1 MTHVYLL
8 DSPLGRL
15 ALAGSDATLTQL
27 ALPGDELPA
36 DATPGTTAVL
46 EEAAAQLRAYFAGSS
61 APFDVPLDHS
71 GQPPFT
77 AAVLRE
83 LARVG
88 YGETLSYGQLAARAG
103 QPAAVR
109 AVGNAC
115 ARNRLPLFVP
125 CHRVVRSDGTLGNY
139 RGGLA
144 AKHWLLELEAGS
156 GTQPGPAAV

>member
-8 DSPLGRL
+8 DSPLGHL
-15 ALAGSDATLTQL
+15 GLAGTDQALTQL
-27 ALPGDELPA
+27 ALPSDELPA
-36 DATPGTTAVL
+36 DATPGTTPLL
-46 EEAAAQLRAYFAGSS
+46 EEAARQLRAYFAGSPK
-61 APFDVPLDHS
+61 PFDVPLDYTS
-71 GQPPFT
+71 QPPFT

-88 YGETLSYGQLAARAG
+88 YGEKLSYGQLAARAG

-115 ARNRLPLFVP
+115 ARNPLPLFVP
-125 CHRVVRSDGTLGNY
+125 CHRVVRSDGSLGNY

-144 AKHWLLELEAGS
+144 AKRWLLELEAGR
-156 GTQPGPAAV
+156 GTQTGPAAV

>member
-15 ALAGSDATLTQL
+15 ALVGSDAALTQL

-46 EEAAAQLRAYFAGSS
+46 EEAAAQLRAYFAGSRE
-61 APFDVPLDHS
+61 PFDVPLDHS
-71 GQPPFT
+71 EQPPFT

-83 LARVG
+83 LARVR

-109 AVGNAC
+109 AVGNVC
-115 ARNRLPLFVP
+115 ARNPLPLFVP

-144 AKHWLLELEAGS
+144 AKRWLLELEAGS
-156 GTQPGPAAV
+156 GTQPGPAGV